1 MNKENIL
8 FGIIGLLLGCI
19 GGFVFANTVNQRG
32 YNPTPAAA
40 ASPSPGLPAD
50 HPPIPSGSQGSD
62 PSAPAGPQPAEIQA
76 KIKKATDEPTN
87 FDAQMDAAKLYY
99 QIQRLPQ
106 SIEFL
111 QKAINLRP
119 REFEALAAMG
129 NAQFDSGNFTEA
141 EKWYREALVVRPTSV
156 EVRTDLGSTF
166 LQRTP
171 PDPARAI
178 QEYQASLKLD
188 PNHEPTL
195 ANLVRAYALQ
205 KNFAEA
211 QTMLDRL
218 AKVNP
223 GNPDLPAMRTELQ
236 RMSAN

>member
-32 YNPTPAAA
+32 YDPAPAAA
-40 ASPSPGLPAD
+40 ASPTPELPAD
-50 HPPIPSGSQGSD
+50 HPPIDQGNQVLPPGTSTD
-62 PSAPAGPQPAEIQA
+62 SRPAEVQA
-76 KIKKATDEPTN
+76 KKANDEPAN
-87 FDAQMDAAKLYY
+87 FDAQMDAAKEYY
-99 QIQRLPQ
+99 RIRRLPQ

-111 QKAINLRP
+111 QKAIKLRP

-141 EKWYREALVVRPTSV
+141 ERWYREALVVRPNSV

-178 QEYQASLKLD
+178 QEYQASLKFD

-195 ANLVRAYALQ
+195 GNLVRAYALQ

-211 QTMLDRL
+211 QSMLDRL

-236 RMSAN
+236 RMNSN